1 MPPLIRP
8 SLDTDVP
15 AITAIYAHHVQHGS
29 GSFEVTAPLEQE
41 MSKRRQSVLDNGL
54 PYLIAEI
61 NGQPMGFAYAN
72 VFRPRPAYRFTVEN
86 SVYVHHQAG
95 RMGMA
100 RALMAELMVRC
111 AQAGARQMI
120 AVIGDSGNMGSIGL
134 HHALGFQHV
143 GLMRSTGWK
152 HQRWLDT
159 VLMQRALGLGDATA
173 PTIME

>member
-1 MPPLIRP
+1 
-8 SLDTDVP
+8 
-15 AITAIYAHHVQHGS
+15 
-29 GSFEVTAPLEQE
+29 
-41 MSKRRQSVLDNGL
+41 
-54 PYLIAEI
+54 
-61 NGQPMGFAYAN
+61 
-72 VFRPRPAYRFTVEN
+72 
-86 SVYVHHQAG
+86 
-95 RMGMA
+95 MGMA

-120 AVIGDSGNMGSIGL
+120 AVIGDSGNVGSIGL